1 MQAFNLQAFNKY
13 RLQYRRFPVKFVNFL
28 RTPFFT
34 EYLRWLLLANGVPYL
49 VKLQVTFFIKK
60 LNFIHPWF
68 LPQFKKSFIS
78 EKPFAEHIFLQAAYW
93 NIENRVSPFKRKKA
107 SAISGNTF
115 FHWEV
120 LKHEPEAMQMCKK
133 LI

>member
-60 LNFIHPWF
+60 LNFIHQWF

-78 EKPFAEHIFLQAAYW
+78 EKPFAEHGLRIEILKITFHLLKEKKRLLFRATRFSIEKYW
-93 NIENRVSPFKRKKA
+93 SMN
-107 SAISGNTF
+107 
-115 FHWEV
+115 
-120 LKHEPEAMQMCKK
+120 LKQCRCARN
-133 LI
+133 